1 MGGWSSNYWT
11 SPESKRHESNE
22 LFSKWPV
29 PSPMSTSLMAASTA
43 TPLCPSLRPDMP
55 SSPSTV
61 GPCSAFRLWR
71 LRTQLSYVGR
81 EFLFCHVGFSLGCH
95 ISLEYGVDQRSPSP
109 LALRVFHTPSVISDH
124 NKDKAKM
131 SFSCVRFL
139 KVSMPIHREYLDIV
153 VHLD

>member
-11 SPESKRHESNE
+11 NPDSNGHESNE
-22 LFSKWPV
+22 LFPKWPV

-43 TPLCPSLRPDMP
+43 TPLCPSLRQDMP

-71 LRTQLSYVGR
+71 LRTQLSYVGG

-109 LALRVFHTPSVISDH
+109 LALRVFHTPSVVTI
-124 NKDKAKM
+124 KTRPKCPLVAFG
-131 SFSCVRFL
+131 FSRYQCL
-139 KVSMPIHREYLDIV
+139 SIENI
-153 VHLD
+153 